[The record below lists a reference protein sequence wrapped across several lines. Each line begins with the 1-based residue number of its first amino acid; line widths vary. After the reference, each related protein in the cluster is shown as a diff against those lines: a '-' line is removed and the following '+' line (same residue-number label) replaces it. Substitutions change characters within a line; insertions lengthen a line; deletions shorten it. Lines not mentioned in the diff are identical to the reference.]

1 MTDKIIVALDYSNR
15 EDALKMVENLSG
27 VISFYKVG
35 LEIYTSVGPEII
47 RDLKSKGLKVF
58 LDLKL
63 FDIPNTVAK
72 ASGAAVS
79 LGVDIFNLHLLAG
92 QEALMAAKEAA
103 QEEATRKNRPAPKIL
118 GVTILTG
125 TSGAEWQN
133 LGFNCAVP
141 ELVMRLTERA
151 KEAGLDGVVAS
162 AQDASAIK
170 ERFGQDFLV
179 VSPGIRSCKKDN
191 VGAPFTRPPKPW
203 RRRMAPAGPVEGNSR
218 LYGAGSI
225 NRAPTNA
232 DEVRWGGNKDDQK
245 RTLSAKEAFSAGC
258 DYIVVGRP
266 VTQAPDP
273 KKACLELLT

>member
-1 MTDKIIVALDYSNR
+1 MTDRIIIALDYNNR
-15 EDALKMVENLSG
+15 EDALKLIENLSG

-35 LEIYTSVGPEII
+35 LELYTSAGPEII
-47 RDLKSKGLKVF
+47 RDLKAKGLNVF

-72 ASGAAVS
+72 ASQAAVS

-92 QEALMAAKEAA
+92 REALIAAKEAA
-103 QEEATRKNRPAPKIL
+103 QEEAARKNRPAPKIL
-118 GVTILTG
+118 GVTILTSSG
-125 TSGAEWQN
+125 GAEWQN
-133 LGFNCAVP
+133 LGLNCTVRQ
-141 ELVMRLTERA
+141 LVMHLTERA

-162 AQDASAIK
+162 AQDAAVIK

-179 VSPGIRSCKKDN
+179 VSPGIRSCNEGDR
-191 VGAPFTRPPKPW
+191 VRRSSPF
-203 RRRMAPAGPVEGNSR
+203 
-218 LYGAGSI
+218 L
-225 NRAPTNA
+225 RAK
-232 DEVRWGGNKDDQK
+232 EDDQK

-273 KKACLELLT
+273 KKACLGLLT